1 MIRILIADDHGV
13 VRQGL
18 QQIVS
23 ERVNMVVAGQAA
35 DGQEALDLV
44 RANNFD
50 VAIIDIAMP
59 GRGGLDVLRD
69 MKTAK
74 PDMKVIILSMYPEEQ
89 YAVRS
94 LRDGASAYLTKTS
107 APDELVMAIETVAAG
122 RRYITPSIADR
133 LAGYIEDS
141 TTRPAH
147 ELLSD
152 REMQVLV
159 LIGSGRTVS
168 EIADQLK
175 LSVKTVSTYR
185 SRVLEKMVARFE
197 RGPHPLRDPPPAGG
211 LM

>member
-1 MIRILIADDHGV
+1 MIRILIADDHSV
-13 VRQGL
+13 VRQGI

-23 ERVNMVVAGQAA
+23 EYPNMVVAAEAA
-35 DGQEALDLV
+35 SGEEALELV
-44 RANNFD
+44 RSNEFD
-50 VAIIDIAMP
+50 VAILDIAMP
-59 GRGGLDVLRD
+59 GRGGLDILRD
-69 MKTAK
+69 IRVAR
-74 PDMKVIILSMYPEEQ
+74 PDMKVIVLSMYSEEQ
-89 YAVRS
+89 YAVRI

-107 APDELVMAIETVAAG
+107 APDELVLAIETVAAG

-159 LIGSGRTVS
+159 LMGSGKSVR
-168 EIADQLK
+168 EIAEELT

-185 SRVLEKMVARFE
+185 SRLLEKMALASNADLIRYAIHHRLV
-197 RGPHPLRDPPPAGG
+197 D
-211 LM
+211 

>member
-1 MIRILIADDHGV
+1 MKMIV
-13 VRQGL
+13 
-18 QQIVS
+18 
-23 ERVNMVVAGQAA
+23 
-35 DGQEALDLV
+35 
-44 RANNFD
+44 
-50 VAIIDIAMP
+50 
-59 GRGGLDVLRD
+59 
-69 MKTAK
+69 
-74 PDMKVIILSMYPEEQ
+74 LSMYSEEQ

-107 APDELVMAIETVAAG
+107 APDELVLAIETVAEG

-141 TTRPAH
+141 KTRPSH

-168 EIADQLK
+168 EIAEELT

-185 SRVLEKMVARFE
+185 SRVLEKM
-197 RGPHPLRDPPPAGG
+197 G
-211 LM
+211 LESSADLIRYAIHHRLVD

>member
-13 VRQGL
+13 VRQGI

-23 ERVNMVVAGQAA
+23 ERMNMVVAAEAA
-35 DGQEALDLV
+35 SGEEALDLV
-44 RANNFD
+44 RANDFD

-59 GRGGLDVLRD
+59 GRGGLDILRD
-69 MKTAK
+69 LKAAR
-74 PDMKVIILSMYPEEQ
+74 PDMKVIVLSMYTEEQ

-94 LRDGASAYLTKTS
+94 LRDGASAYLAKTS
-107 APDELVMAIETVAAG
+107 APDELVLAIETVAAG

-168 EIADQLK
+168 DIAEELT

-185 SRVLEKMVARFE
+185 SRVLEKMALTSNADLIRYAIHHRLV
-197 RGPHPLRDPPPAGG
+197 D
-211 LM
+211 

>member
-1 MIRILIADDHGV
+1 VIRILIADDHGV

-18 QQIVS
+18 LQIIS
-23 ERVNMVVAGQAA
+23 ERMNMAVVAEAA
-35 DGQEALDLV
+35 SGEEALDLV
-44 RANNFD
+44 RTNEVD

-59 GRGGLDVLRD
+59 GRGGLDILRD
-69 MKTAK
+69 LRAAR
-74 PDMKVIILSMYPEEQ
+74 PDMKVIVLSMYSEEQ

-122 RRYITPSIADR
+122 RRFITPSIADR

-159 LIGSGRTVS
+159 LIGSGKAVG
-168 EIADQLK
+168 EIAEALA

-185 SRVLEKMVARFE
+185 SRVLEKM
-197 RGPHPLRDPPPAGG
+197 G
-211 LM
+211 LVSTADLIRYAIHHRLVD

>member
-23 ERVNMVVAGQAA
+23 ERMNMVVAGQAA
-35 DGQEALDLV
+35 DGQEALELV
-44 RANNFD
+44 RANDFD

-69 MKTAK
+69 LKTAK
-74 PDMKVIILSMYPEEQ
+74 PDMKVIILSMYSEEQ

-107 APDELVMAIETVAAG
+107 APDELVLAIETVAAG

-185 SRVLEKMVARFE
+185 SRVLEKMSLASNADLIRYAIHHRLV
-197 RGPHPLRDPPPAGG
+197 D
-211 LM
+211 

>member
-1 MIRILIADDHGV
+1 MIRILIADDHSV

-23 ERVNMVVAGQAA
+23 ERTDMTVAGQAA
-35 DGQEALDLV
+35 SGQEALDLV
-44 RANNFD
+44 RENEFD

-59 GRGGLDVLRD
+59 GRGGLDILRD
-69 MKTAK
+69 LRATR
-74 PDMKVIILSMYPEEQ
+74 PDMRVIVLSMYSEEQ

-107 APDELVMAIETVAAG
+107 APDELLLAIETVAAG

-141 TTRPAH
+141 AERPAH

-159 LIGSGRTVS
+159 LIGSGKTVG
-168 EIADQLK
+168 EIAEQLT

-185 SRVLEKMVARFE
+185 SRVLEKMGMASNADLIRYAIHHRLV
-197 RGPHPLRDPPPAGG
+197 D
-211 LM
+211 

>member
-13 VRQGL
+13 VRQGIH
-18 QQIVS
+18 QIVS
-23 ERVNMVVAGQAA
+23 EHANMVVAAEAA
-35 DGQEALDLV
+35 SGEEALELV
-44 RANNFD
+44 RSNEFD
-50 VAIIDIAMP
+50 VAILDIAMP
-59 GRGGLDVLRD
+59 GRGGLDILRD
-69 MKTAK
+69 LRAAR
-74 PDMKVIILSMYPEEQ
+74 PDMKVIVLSMYSEEQ
-89 YAVRS
+89 YAVRI

-107 APDELVMAIETVAAG
+107 APDELVLAIETVAAG

-159 LIGSGRTVS
+159 LIGSGKTVR
-168 EIADQLK
+168 EIAEELK

-185 SRVLEKMVARFE
+185 SRLLEKMALASNADLIRYAIHHRLV
-197 RGPHPLRDPPPAGG
+197 D
-211 LM
+211 

>member
-1 MIRILIADDHGV
+1 MIRILIADDHSV

-23 ERVNMVVAGQAA
+23 EHPNMVVAAEAVSGE
-35 DGQEALDLV
+35 EALELV
-44 RANNFD
+44 RSNEFD
-50 VAIIDIAMP
+50 VAILDIAMP
-59 GRGGLDVLRD
+59 GRGGLDILRD
-69 MKTAK
+69 LRAAR
-74 PDMKVIILSMYPEEQ
+74 PNMKVIVLSMYSEEQ
-89 YAVRS
+89 YAVRI

-107 APDELVMAIETVAAG
+107 APDELVLAIETVAAG

-159 LIGSGRTVS
+159 LIGSGKTVR
-168 EIADQLK
+168 EIAEELT

-185 SRVLEKMVARFE
+185 SRLLEKMALASNADLIRYAIHHRLV
-197 RGPHPLRDPPPAGG
+197 D
-211 LM
+211 

>member
-1 MIRILIADDHGV
+1 MIRILIADDHSV

-23 ERVNMVVAGQAA
+23 ERMDMAMAGQASS
-35 DGQEALDLV
+35 GQEALDLV
-44 RANNFD
+44 RENEFD

-59 GRGGLDVLRD
+59 GRGGLDILRD
-69 MKTAK
+69 LKAIR
-74 PDMKVIILSMYPEEQ
+74 PDMKVIILSMYSEEQ

-107 APDELVMAIETVAAG
+107 APDELLLAIETVAAG

-141 TTRPAH
+141 AARPAH

-159 LIGSGRTVS
+159 LIGSGKTVS
-168 EIADQLK
+168 EIAEELT

-185 SRVLEKMVARFE
+185 SRILEKMALASNADLIRYAIHHRLV
-197 RGPHPLRDPPPAGG
+197 D
-211 LM
+211 

>member
-18 QQIVS
+18 RQIIS
-23 ERVNMVVAGQAA
+23 ERMNMTVAAEAA
-35 DGQEALDLV
+35 SGQEALDLV
-44 RANNFD
+44 RENEFD

-59 GRGGLDVLRD
+59 GRGGLDILRD
-69 MKTAK
+69 LRAER
-74 PDMKVIILSMYPEEQ
+74 PDMKVIVLSMYSEEQ

-94 LRDGASAYLTKTS
+94 LRDGAAAYLTKTS
-107 APDELVMAIETVAAG
+107 APDELVLAIETVAAG
-122 RRYITPSIADR
+122 RRYITSSIADR
-133 LAGYIEDS
+133 LAGYVEDS

-168 EIADQLK
+168 DIAEELT

-185 SRVLEKMVARFE
+185 SRVLEKMALTSNADLIRYAIHHRLV
-197 RGPHPLRDPPPAGG
+197 D
-211 LM
+211 

>member
-1 MIRILIADDHGV
+1 MIRILIADDHSV
-13 VRQGL
+13 VRQGI

-23 ERVNMVVAGQAA
+23 EYPNMVVAAEAA
-35 DGQEALDLV
+35 SGEEALELA
-44 RANNFD
+44 RSNEFD
-50 VAIIDIAMP
+50 VAILDIAMP
-59 GRGGLDVLRD
+59 GRGGLDILRD
-69 MKTAK
+69 LRAAR
-74 PDMKVIILSMYPEEQ
+74 PDMKVIVLSMYSEEQ
-89 YAVRS
+89 YAVRI

-107 APDELVMAIETVAAG
+107 APDELVLAIETVAAG

-159 LIGSGRTVS
+159 LMGSGKSVR
-168 EIADQLK
+168 EIAEELT

-185 SRVLEKMVARFE
+185 SRLLEKMALASNADLIRYAIHHRLV
-197 RGPHPLRDPPPAGG
+197 D
-211 LM
+211 

>member
-18 QQIVS
+18 RQIVS
-23 ERVNMVVAGQAA
+23 ERMNMMVAAEA
-35 DGQEALDLV
+35 VDGQEALDLV
-44 RANNFD
+44 RASEFD

-59 GRGGLDVLRD
+59 GRGGLDILRD
-69 MKTAK
+69 LRAAR
-74 PDMKVIILSMYPEEQ
+74 PDMKVIVLSMYSEEQ

-107 APDELVMAIETVAAG
+107 APDELVLAIETVAAG

-159 LIGSGRTVS
+159 LIGSGKTVS
-168 EIADQLK
+168 EIAEELA

-185 SRVLEKMVARFE
+185 SRVLEKMALASNADLIRYAIHHRLV
-197 RGPHPLRDPPPAGG
+197 D
-211 LM
+211 

>member
-1 MIRILIADDHGV
+1 MIRILIADDHSV

-23 ERVNMVVAGQAA
+23 ERMNMVVAGEAA
-35 DGQEALDLV
+35 NGQEALDLV
-44 RANNFD
+44 RENDFD

-59 GRGGLDVLRD
+59 GRGGLDILRD
-69 MKTAK
+69 LKATK
-74 PDMKVIILSMYPEEQ
+74 PDMRVIVLSIYPEEQ

-107 APDELVMAIETVAAG
+107 APDELVLAIETVAAG

-133 LAGYIEDS
+133 LAGYIEDA
-141 TTRPAH
+141 TARPAH

-159 LIGSGRTVS
+159 LIGSGRTVK
-168 EIADQLK
+168 EIAEELT

-185 SRVLEKMVARFE
+185 SRVLEKMSLASNADLIRYAIHHHLV
-197 RGPHPLRDPPPAGG
+197 D
-211 LM
+211 

>member
-1 MIRILIADDHGV
+1 MIRILIADDHSV

-23 ERVNMVVAGQAA
+23 EHPNMVVAAEAA
-35 DGQEALDLV
+35 SGEEALELV
-44 RANNFD
+44 RSNEFD
-50 VAIIDIAMP
+50 VAILDIAMP
-59 GRGGLDVLRD
+59 GRGGLDILRD
-69 MKTAK
+69 LRAAR
-74 PDMKVIILSMYPEEQ
+74 PDMKVIVLSMYSEEQ
-89 YAVRS
+89 YAVRI

-107 APDELVMAIETVAAG
+107 APDELVLAIETVAAG

-159 LIGSGRTVS
+159 LIGSGKTVR
-168 EIADQLK
+168 EIAEELT

-185 SRVLEKMVARFE
+185 SRLLEKMALASNADLIRYAIHHRLV
-197 RGPHPLRDPPPAGG
+197 D
-211 LM
+211 